1 MAEYFDVLKEN
12 GEYEGRIETREICHE
27 KGLWHKAV
35 AMFMINSKGQVLLQK
50 RSANKKLWPN
60 MWDMTAGGHVLAG
73 EFGFEAII
81 REIQEELGIEI
92 NKNDILFIGSAVS
105 TNIKGDIINRHFNEY
120 YIINKD
126 VDEKTLNLQTEEV
139 ADIKWFD
146 KDEVLE
152 RIKNN
157 YEGLTEKT
165 GCWDYLLKYYE
176 WINMKKR

>member
-1 MAEYFDVLKEN
+1 MIEYFDVLKEN
-12 GEYEGRIETREICHE
+12 GEFEGRTETREICHE

-73 EFGFEAII
+73 ELGFEAII
-81 REIQEELGIEI
+81 REIKEELGTDI
-92 NKNDILFIGSAVS
+92 NKNDILFIGSAIS
-105 TNIKGDIINRHFNEY
+105 TNIKGDVINRHFNEY

-126 VDEKTLNLQTEEV
+126 VDETSLKLQSEEV
-139 ADIKWFD
+139 SDIKWFD
-146 KDEVLE
+146 KEEVFR
-152 RIKNN
+152 RIQNN

-165 GCWDYLLKYYE
+165 GCWDYLFKYYD
-176 WINMKKR
+176 WLDMKKK